1 MASTLREHA
10 DWKVDVERPQQIGL
24 LPPTLPGTHPFDVVP
39 DGTRF
44 LAIRAKYAASG
55 SLLRLVENWGEGGS

>member
-1 MASTLREHA
+1 MASTVRERA
-10 DWKVDVERPQQIGL
+10 DGTVEVERPQQIGV
-24 LPPTLPGTHPFDVVP
+24 LPPTLPGTHPFDVAP

>member
-1 MASTLREHA
+1 
-10 DWKVDVERPQQIGL
+10 
-24 LPPTLPGTHPFDVVP
+24 LPGTHPFDVAP